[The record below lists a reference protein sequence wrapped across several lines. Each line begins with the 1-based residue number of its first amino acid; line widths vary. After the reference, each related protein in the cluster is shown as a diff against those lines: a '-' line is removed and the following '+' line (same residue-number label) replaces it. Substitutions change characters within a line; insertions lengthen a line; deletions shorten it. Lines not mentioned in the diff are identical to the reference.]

1 MSLREL
7 RLVGVFLWLTVSPLA
22 AQAGPDTTASTTD
35 TTVVAGAGYG
45 LYGPLAW
52 LQKWI
57 FGSRHRNL
65 WAAPIEAERFDLAS
79 IAGGLQP
86 IAADSGLRSGYLYLR
101 GADGSLYTFH
111 QIAPDLSRLLPANLK
126 TDFGAGLTQD
136 LQSGRHPGAAF
147 VVPPLADAVGV
158 GPLPTPRLG
167 LLPEDPALDSS
178 GTKFAGSLGFLT
190 PGIITGYRTKAG
202 VKDSAISATEL
213 LQRLGS
219 ADPPRVDRSAYLRER
234 MFDVFLGSWDPV
246 PQEWLWAPDSSGAW
260 RPSPRPRDMAFV
272 RLDGLVAGLA
282 GQSVPNFATFSKEYD
297 TRLAVTSRERTLDR
311 WILPPLGLNAYLATA
326 TSLQSQL
333 TNSVIEDA
341 VGKLPPSYYKAGGK
355 KLIHELEVR
364 RDHLTDAAERYY
376 RIVMSQADL
385 YGSGGDD
392 TVTAVRKPDGTLDV
406 SESGRFKASFDPK
419 QTDEVRLY
427 LLEGNDQV
435 VVSGEGKKGPTLVIG
450 GGPGDVLVDST
461 GAGRVTVHNAEDV
474 SIETTGGVKR
484 EKDPLE
490 LPTFTDTTRQE
501 PPPIRRQKV
510 SFAPW
515 LDLNSDL
522 GLFIGGGPVFTNY
535 DYGYDPYKS
544 RIRVRAAYAT
554 AVNDWDFDFRGE
566 FRRRGRSSYFL
577 IEAEASAVEVL
588 KFFGYGNETTRIDD
602 TEFYDSGQWL
612 FSLAPSFVV
621 PVTPRSNFKIG
632 PSVKYVATDLTG
644 NRFLAQTQPY
654 GSQGFGQVG
663 AQTSVAY
670 DTRDSWRFATRGV
683 LLTGGASFYPAVWD
697 AEEAFGDFNGS
708 AATYFTPVPSLTIGV
723 RGSGKYV
730 WGKYPVHEA
739 AYIGGSRSVRG
750 FAKQRYAGDAA
761 AYGNLDAKLRLGT
774 IPFVMVWDMGVQGIA
789 DVGRVFLQGESSDL
803 WHHSIGGGMWAALP
817 DRSFMGLF
825 TLAFT
830 DEGHTFW
837 GGVGFI
843 F

>member
-1 MSLREL
+1 MGLRQI

-22 AQAGPDTTASTTD
+22 AQSRSDTAATTTD

-45 LYGPLAW
+45 LNGPLAW

-57 FGSRHRNL
+57 FGSRHRKL
-65 WAAPIEAERFDLAS
+65 WAAPIVAERFDLAT

-86 IAADSGLRSGYLYLR
+86 IAADSGPRSGYLYLR

-136 LQSGRHPGAAF
+136 LQSGRHPGASF
-147 VVPPLADAVGV
+147 VVPPLADAVGL

-167 LLPEDPALDSS
+167 LLPEDSALNQFSS
-178 GTKFAGSLGFLT
+178 TKFAGSLGFLS
-190 PGIITGYRTKAG
+190 PGIITAYRSKVG

-213 LQRLGS
+213 LEKLSS
-219 ADPPRVDRSAYLRER
+219 AEPPRVDRSAYLRER
-234 MFDVFLGSWDPV
+234 MFDVYLGSWDPV
-246 PQEWLWAPDSSGAW
+246 PQEWLWDRNASGAW
-260 RPSPRPRDMAFV
+260 GPRPRPRDMAFV

-282 GQSVPNFATFSKEYD
+282 GQQVPNFATFSKEYD
-297 TRLAVTSRERTLDR
+297 TRLAVTTRERTLDR
-311 WILPPLGLNAYLATA
+311 WILPPLGLDAYIATA
-326 TSLQSQL
+326 NSLASQL
-333 TNSVIEDA
+333 TDSVIEGA
-341 VGKLPPSYYKAGGK
+341 VRQLPPSYYEAGGE
-355 KLIHELEVR
+355 KLIGELKAR
-364 RDHLTDAAERYY
+364 RDHLPDAAERYY

-385 YGSGGDD
+385 YGSRGDD
-392 TVTAVRKPDGTLDV
+392 TVIAVRREDGRLDV
-406 SESGRFKASFDPK
+406 SETGRFQASFDPK

-435 VVSGEGKKGPTLVIG
+435 VVRGEGNKGPKLVIG

-461 GAGRVTVHNAEDV
+461 EAGRVVVHNSEDV
-474 SIETTGGVKR
+474 SIQTSGKVKR

-490 LPTFTDTTRQE
+490 LPTFTDTTRLD
-501 PPPIRRQKV
+501 PPPIKRQKI

-566 FRRRGRSSYFL
+566 FRRRGKSSYFL
-577 IEAEASAVEVL
+577 IDAEASAVEVL

-632 PSVKYVATDLTG
+632 PAVKYVATDLTG
-644 NRFLAQTQPY
+644 NRFIAQTQPY
-654 GSQGFGQVG
+654 GTQGFGQVG
-663 AQTSVAY
+663 AQTSVGY

-683 LLTGGASFYPAVWD
+683 LLTGGASFYPALWD
-697 AEEAFGDFNGS
+697 ADEAFGDFNGS

-739 AYIGGSRSVRG
+739 AYIGGSRTVRG
-750 FAKQRYAGDAA
+750 FAKQRYAGDA
-761 AYGNLDAKLRLGT
+761 
-774 IPFVMVWDMGVQGIA
+774 
-789 DVGRVFLQGESSDL
+789 S
-803 WHHSIGGGMWAALP
+803 
-817 DRSFMGLF
+817 
-825 TLAFT
+825 
-830 DEGHTFW
+830 
-837 GGVGFI
+837 
-843 F
+843 